1 MNECNSLEIFP
12 WIKMFYKKDTG
23 IIDTEITII
32 MFYLVGNSGIHL
44 QTNYFWRSNFGTV
57 WVQYQLG

>member
-23 IIDTEITII
+23 IIDIEITII

-44 QTNYFWRSNFGTV
+44 QTNYFGDRTSERYGFNTS
-57 WVQYQLG
+57 

>member
-1 MNECNSLEIFP
+1 
-12 WIKMFYKKDTG
+12 MFYKKDTG
-23 IIDTEITII
+23 IIDIEITII
-32 MFYLVGNSGIHL
+32 MFYLVGYSGIHL